1 MSFSSEG
8 LNILP
13 STSLSVRLTDE
24 LKENLK
30 VISQLTH
37 RSQSQI
43 VARAIAEYVGRY
55 EWKLKAIQAAKVEAD
70 TGVFVSQNAIL
81 DWLDSWGTDEE
92 QIAPE
97 ADISSK
103 LR

>member
-1 MSFSSEG
+1 M
-8 LNILP
+8 P

-24 LKENLK
+24 LKESLE

-43 VARAIAEYVGRY
+43 VARAIAEYVGRN
-55 EWKLKAIQAAKVEAD
+55 EWKLKAIQAAKFEAD
-70 TGVFVSQNAIL
+70 KGVFVSQNAIL

-97 ADISSK
+97 SDISSK